1 MAETSNPDTNSDDPQ
16 PSAVAASIAFTV
28 AASSSAHPPPQT
40 LTLALPIQNPSPN
53 PNSNPSDSWSDGATS
68 ALIDAWGERY
78 LHLRRD
84 NLKQPHWQEVDSLY
98 WRTTQKHPNPCYA
111 LARLQDAVEKQAC
124 TIVFMKSDMRPQYFS
139 TYHRY
144 IRLNSV
150 AL

>member
-84 NLKQPHWQEVDSLY
+84 NLKQPHKQEVMQLEGFKMPSGS
-98 WRTTQKHPNPCYA
+98 KC
-111 LARLQDAVEKQAC
+111 LQ
-124 TIVFMKSDMRPQYFS
+124 
-139 TYHRY
+139 
-144 IRLNSV
+144 SV
-150 AL
+150 P